1 MKLRKNI
8 TIGSEI
14 FELATE
20 LMKLRRFDDFSGFLE
35 QLIREEWER
44 RCGPM
49 TSPIAN
55 PSAVDKPHV
64 VAAAVAV
71 DVAAPLRKRAKRS

>member
-8 TIGSEI
+8 TVGSEL

-20 LMKLRRFDDFSGFLE
+20 LMKMRRFDDFSGFIE

-44 RCGPM
+44 RCGIMAPAQQ
-49 TSPIAN
+49 S
-55 PSAVDKPHV
+55 PSAVDKAQPAA
-64 VAAAVAV
+64 VAAAEVVVPQA
-71 DVAAPLRKRAKRS
+71 RKRAKRS